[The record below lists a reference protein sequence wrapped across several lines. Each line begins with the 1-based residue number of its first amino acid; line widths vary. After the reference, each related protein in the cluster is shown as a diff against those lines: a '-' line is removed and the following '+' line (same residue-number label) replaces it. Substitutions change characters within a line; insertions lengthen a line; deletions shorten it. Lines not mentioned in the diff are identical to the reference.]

1 MNTKF
6 YWRKN
11 KEMLKKIIG
20 QDLGKVY
27 EDALGE
33 VRRGI
38 ENIEYACGI
47 GEVIKGEYNKN
58 ISMI

>member
-1 MNTKF
+1 
-6 YWRKN
+6 
-11 KEMLKKIIG
+11 MLAKIIG

-38 ENIEYACGI
+38 ENIEYAYGI
-47 GEVIKGEYNKN
+47 GEVLKGEYNKN
-58 ISMI
+58 VALM

>member
-6 YWRKN
+6 FFEN
-11 KEMLKKIIG
+11 IKEKLAEIIG

-38 ENIEYACGI
+38 ENIEYACGNATI
-47 GEVIKGEYNKN
+47 LNV
-58 ISMI
+58 